1 MPAIITVN
9 RVCHS
14 FVKKSQNVS
23 FRSPN
28 SCPRTSPTISRPLT
42 NIRKVSRKIKKKRWT
57 KTPGIGP
64 TPITPKAIQPP
75 PNLQPLVKANV
86 PIEVKKRTRRK
97 FRQWL
102 KENGGV
108 IVLNIGSFCA
118 FLSFTRSDILELRF
132 LNLCGSAAA
141 IFYFVTRPPPLVI
154 APPLWS
160 ALFLATNSYM
170 AYHIYEER
178 KGIPQALT
186 EEEEHIYEEHFLP
199 HAVTPRQFEKMIHI
213 STKRTLKKGE
223 ILIEKGQPIT
233 KVYLVASGKT
243 EAFGGLS
250 RKITAASSSRGNR
263 HRFAGGDAGAW
274 VGELAFFDYLS
285 NYGSTETSLP
295 KPSILLSSKDVVAC
309 QEGEIEKS
317 AQSKKTPAV
326 QNAIL
331 TIITAKDTEL
341 YEWDFKELADL
352 LKTSSDLRTSVT
364 RAMTAAV
371 VGKVVNLYISRA
383 GAEESSI
390 WKKLSTWQY
399 SQGTRDVRVNIVE
412 EEQ

>member
-1 MPAIITVN
+1 MPAIININ

-14 FVKKSQNVS
+14 FVKKSQNVIS
-23 FRSPN
+23 FRSP
-28 SCPRTSPTISRPLT
+28 SSSSRSSPTISRPLNT
-42 NIRKVSRKIKKKRWT
+42 SNIRKVSRKLKKKRWS
-57 KTPGIGP
+57 KVSGIGP
-64 TPITPKAIQPP
+64 TPITPKAIPPP

-86 PIEVKKRTRRK
+86 PMEVKQQTRRK
-97 FRQWL
+97 FMEWL
-102 KENGGV
+102 KENGGI

-118 FLSFTRSDILELRF
+118 FLSFTRSDILELRV

-160 ALFLATNSYM
+160 SLFVATNLYM

-178 KGIPQALT
+178 KGTPQALT

-213 STKRTLKKGE
+213 SSKLKLKRGEVLMEKGE
-223 ILIEKGQPIT
+223 PMN

-285 NYGSTETSLP
+285 NDGSTKTSVP
-295 KPSILLSSKDVVAC
+295 NPSILLSSKDVVAC
-309 QEGEIEKS
+309 EDNEI
-317 AQSKKTPAV
+317 KKNAPIKKASVV
-326 QNAIL
+326 QNALL
-331 TIITAKDTEL
+331 TIIAAQDTEL
-341 YEWDFKELADL
+341 YQWDFQELADL
-352 LKTSSDLRTSVT
+352 LKTSADLRASVT
-364 RAMTAAV
+364 RTMTAAV
-371 VGKVVNLYISRA
+371 VGKVVNLYISRTDA
-383 GAEESSI
+383 DSSM
-390 WKKLSTWQY
+390 W
-399 SQGTRDVRVNIVE
+399 
-412 EEQ
+412 